1 MVILSK
7 LLILQILLG
16 LVLRVPVITHQS
28 YFSARKLP
36 LEGNT
41 NQHTLYQSF
50 SSITCFF
57 NFKEEQEL
65 ITTSWTFPGVFHV
78 FKPITT
84 SWSGYMSSI
93 AKTENK
99 GKSIASTLPII
110 NFHATDPTAL
120 YSLLLFLEKQSQ
132 KLGNDTPVLIFDQQL
147 YIKDCEIV
155 ASKKMKV
162 FLRLGGFH

>member
-1 MVILSK
+1 M
-7 LLILQILLG
+7 
-16 LVLRVPVITHQS
+16 
-28 YFSARKLP
+28 
-36 LEGNT
+36 EGNT

-50 SSITCFF
+50 SSITCFY